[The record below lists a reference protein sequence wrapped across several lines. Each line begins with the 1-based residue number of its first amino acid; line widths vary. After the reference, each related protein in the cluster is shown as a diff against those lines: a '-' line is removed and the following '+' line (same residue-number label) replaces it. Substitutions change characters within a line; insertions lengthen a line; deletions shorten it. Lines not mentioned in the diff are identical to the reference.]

1 MPPESGEE
9 KPNDQIQCGM
19 GAVAGSGHHLWQLKQ
34 TADSSSESMAEPPP
48 ACCPCASMHR
58 SPSTWACTFLDL
70 AAAKSDLL
78 DPRHCLPARRSMDL
92 ATGTEREDAPYQTRS
107 TVAPPLRK
115 NTTAEPVFSPS
126 PSTRSSGEL
135 YPPPPCP
142 AGSLTVVGARPPP
155 FAPPP
160 PL

>member
-58 SPSTWACTFLDL
+58 RPSTWACTFLDL

-78 DPRHCLPARRSMDL
+78 DPRRCLPAGRSMDL
-92 ATGTEREDAPYQTRS
+92 ATGTEREDAPYQTW
-107 TVAPPLRK
+107 AG
-115 NTTAEPVFSPS
+115 EPSMHWDHQ
-126 PSTRSSGEL
+126 
-135 YPPPPCP
+135 
-142 AGSLTVVGARPPP
+142 
-155 FAPPP
+155 FAPLPMSASTLLHIGAP
-160 PL
+160 SSRSIICGAAFWFSI